1 MSHTNQKVDSTTEDD
16 RGDGAQCD
24 VRQDLC
30 EEVHR
35 HSVVATDVFMSVT
48 KTFRNQIL
56 APLQSRMIHCICVTV
71 CVA

>member
-16 RGDGAQCD
+16 GGDGAQCD
-24 VRQDLC
+24 VRQDLS

-48 KTFRNQIL
+48 KKNQKTEE
-56 APLQSRMIHCICVTV
+56 SDKCICVGVTS
-71 CVA
+71 AG

>member
-16 RGDGAQCD
+16 GGDGAQCD
-24 VRQDLC
+24 VRQDLS

-48 KTFRNQIL
+48 KKTKNRRI
-56 APLQSRMIHCICVTV
+56 R
-71 CVA
+71 